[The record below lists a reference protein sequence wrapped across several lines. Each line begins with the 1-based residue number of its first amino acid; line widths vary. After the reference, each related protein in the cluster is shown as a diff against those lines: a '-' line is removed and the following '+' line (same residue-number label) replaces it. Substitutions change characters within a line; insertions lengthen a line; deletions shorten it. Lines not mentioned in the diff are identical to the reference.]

1 MRAAGGS
8 LIIGTRRA
16 CQDAAGG
23 VSRNMPEEDD
33 KKTEKPAKGEPAEDA
48 ATDSEAGDA
57 DQDAMMAE
65 WEAMAA
71 EGEESEEA
79 TPDGGAPDAAVGA
92 PQVSLRIPAIHEV
105 SLEAYAILGTASMPV
120 SQLLRMGRGAVV
132 ELDTGLGD
140 EIEMRINDQLV
151 AKGEV
156 VVVEDRIAIEITEI
170 VKRESS

>member
-1 MRAAGGS
+1 
-8 LIIGTRRA
+8 
-16 CQDAAGG
+16 
-23 VSRNMPEEDD
+23 MPDEDE
-33 KKTEKPAKGEPAEDA
+33 KKTEKPAAAAEGEDGSTEGEDGSTEGEASGAEE
-48 ATDSEAGDA
+48 SEA

-71 EGEESEEA
+71 DGDEDSAEDGKAEA
-79 TPDGGAPDAAVGA
+79 ASSASAPIPSVK
-92 PQVSLRIPAIHEV
+92 LPAIHEV

-132 ELDTGLGD
+132 ELETGLGD
-140 EIEMRINDQLV
+140 EIEVRINDQLV

>member
-1 MRAAGGS
+1 
-8 LIIGTRRA
+8 
-16 CQDAAGG
+16 
-23 VSRNMPEEDD
+23 MPEEDE
-33 KKTEKPAKGEPAEDA
+33 KKTEKPAEGETSDA
-48 ATDSEAGDA
+48 ADA
-57 DQDAMMAE
+57 TAQEGAPEEGGEEDQDAMMAE

-71 EGEESEEA
+71 EGEESAEGE
-79 TPDGGAPDAAVGA
+79 GAAAAETEV
-92 PQVSLRIPAIHEV
+92 PQQVTFRIPAIHEV

>member
-1 MRAAGGS
+1 
-8 LIIGTRRA
+8 
-16 CQDAAGG
+16 
-23 VSRNMPEEDD
+23 MPDKDD
-33 KKTEKPAKGEPAEDA
+33 KKTATPAGAPVQEPAEA
-48 ATDSEAGDA
+48 EASGPDGEGDG

-71 EGEESEEA
+71 EGEAEGEA
-79 TPDGGAPDAAVGA
+79 APEAAA
-92 PQVSLRIPAIHEV
+92 PAAPAGDTAKPATGRMPAIHEV

-140 EIEMRINDQLV
+140 EIEVRINDQLV

>member
-1 MRAAGGS
+1 
-8 LIIGTRRA
+8 
-16 CQDAAGG
+16 
-23 VSRNMPEEDD
+23 MPDKDD
-33 KKTEKPAKGEPAEDA
+33 KKAETPAGAAENEAAEDA
-48 ATDSEAGDA
+48 ESDGGGEE

-71 EGEESEEA
+71 EGEEEEA
-79 TPDGGAPDAAVGA
+79 AAAAPPAAA
-92 PQVSLRIPAIHEV
+92 PVLQPGMKIPAIHEV

-151 AKGEV
+151 ARGEV

-170 VKRESS
+170 VKRDSS

>member
-1 MRAAGGS
+1 MPDEDEKKTDKPAEEAAAESSDDAAAG
-8 LIIGTRRA
+8 
-16 CQDAAGG
+16 D
-23 VSRNMPEEDD
+23 P
-33 KKTEKPAKGEPAEDA
+33 
-48 ATDSEAGDA
+48 

-71 EGEESEEA
+71 EGEDE
-79 TPDGGAPDAAVGA
+79 DAAPAGA
-92 PQVSLRIPAIHEV
+92 AETSAGSAGEPVVTLKLPAIHEV
-105 SLEAYAILGTASMPV
+105 SLEAYAILGTAAMPV

>member
-1 MRAAGGS
+1 
-8 LIIGTRRA
+8 
-16 CQDAAGG
+16 
-23 VSRNMPEEDD
+23 MPEED
-33 KKTEKPAKGEPAEDA
+33 KKTAKPAEAAEKEA
-48 ATDSEAGDA
+48 AEAEAAGDE

-71 EGEESEEA
+71 EGEEAAEPA
-79 TPDGGAPDAAVGA
+79 AADAAPGA
-92 PQVSLRIPAIHEV
+92 AEKPAVAARIPAIHEV

>member
-1 MRAAGGS
+1 
-8 LIIGTRRA
+8 
-16 CQDAAGG
+16 
-23 VSRNMPEEDD
+23 MPDEDEK
-33 KKTEKPAKGEPAEDA
+33 KKTGTPAEEGSAEESAQADDGEA
-48 ATDSEAGDA
+48 ENSEEGTGDP

-71 EGEESEEA
+71 DGDEAEEEA
-79 TPDGGAPDAAVGA
+79 EAAEAPSETAGGGELPAVK
-92 PQVSLRIPAIHEV
+92 IPAIHEV

-132 ELDTGLGD
+132 ELETGLGD

-170 VKRESS
+170 VKREGS

>member
-1 MRAAGGS
+1 
-8 LIIGTRRA
+8 
-16 CQDAAGG
+16 
-23 VSRNMPEEDD
+23 MPDEDD
-33 KKTEKPAKGEPAEDA
+33 KKAETPAGAAENEA
-48 ATDSEAGDA
+48 AENAESEEAGDE
-57 DQDAMMAE
+57 DQEAMMAE
-65 WEAMAA
+65 WAAMAA
-71 EGEESEEA
+71 EGEEEEA
-79 TPDGGAPDAAVGA
+79 AGGAPPAAA
-92 PQVSLRIPAIHEV
+92 PVLKPGMKMPAIHEV

>member
-1 MRAAGGS
+1 
-8 LIIGTRRA
+8 
-16 CQDAAGG
+16 
-23 VSRNMPEEDD
+23 MPDEDE
-33 KKTEKPAKGEPAEDA
+33 KKTEQPAEAEEGAAEDA
-48 ATDSEAGDA
+48 GAEGGED

-71 EGEESEEA
+71 EGEEDGEGEGSE
-79 TPDGGAPDAAVGA
+79 APAAAAAAAV
-92 PQVSLRIPAIHEV
+92 PSFKLPAIHEV

-132 ELDTGLGD
+132 ELETGLGD
-140 EIEMRINDQLV
+140 EIEVRINDQLV

>member
-1 MRAAGGS
+1 MPDNDDNQELEAQEAEGAGES
-8 LIIGTRRA
+8 A
-16 CQDAAGG
+16 
-23 VSRNMPEEDD
+23 EES
-33 KKTEKPAKGEPAEDA
+33 AEDV
-48 ATDSEAGDA
+48 

-71 EGEESEEA
+71 EGEDNENGDQA
-79 TPDGGAPDAAVGA
+79 DGGAS
-92 PQVSLRIPAIHEV
+92 VSEKTPAIHEV

-132 ELDTGLGD
+132 ELETGLGD

-156 VVVEDRIAIEITEI
+156 VVVEDRIAIEVTDI

>member
-1 MRAAGGS
+1 
-8 LIIGTRRA
+8 
-16 CQDAAGG
+16 
-23 VSRNMPEEDD
+23 MPDEDE
-33 KKTEKPAKGEPAEDA
+33 KKAETPAEESEDSA
-48 ATDSEAGDA
+48 AESSEGDDDV

-71 EGEESEEA
+71 EGEDDEGEGAGAGEA
-79 TPDGGAPDAAVGA
+79 EGEASVTLGIK
-92 PQVSLRIPAIHEV
+92 IPAIHEV

-132 ELDTGLGD
+132 ELETGLGD

-170 VKRESS
+170 VKREGS

>member
-1 MRAAGGS
+1 
-8 LIIGTRRA
+8 
-16 CQDAAGG
+16 
-23 VSRNMPEEDD
+23 MPDEDD
-33 KKTEKPAKGEPAEDA
+33 KKTGKPAEAAEGEAAEA
-48 ATDSEAGDA
+48 AAASVEEGGAEEEGEA

-65 WEAMAA
+65 WEAMAS
-71 EGEESEEA
+71 EGEENEDQAAE
-79 TPDGGAPDAAVGA
+79 GQGAAAAAEV
-92 PQVSLRIPAIHEV
+92 PVQVSLRMPAIHEV

>member
-1 MRAAGGS
+1 MRRGGGS
-8 LIIGTRRA
+8 LIITARLSPSRA
-16 CQDAAGG
+16 ADWAG
-23 VSRNMPEEDD
+23 REMPDEDD
-33 KKTEKPAKGEPAEDA
+33 KKTEKPAEAAETEA
-48 ATDSEAGDA
+48 AEAEGDA

-71 EGEESEEA
+71 EGEEEE
-79 TPDGGAPDAAVGA
+79 GAAVPAAAAA
-92 PQVSLRIPAIHEV
+92 PQVSLRMPAIHEV

>member
-1 MRAAGGS
+1 MPDDEENQEPEA
-8 LIIGTRRA
+8 
-16 CQDAAGG
+16 QDAEGAGDG
-23 VSRNMPEEDD
+23 AAEGEEDV
-33 KKTEKPAKGEPAEDA
+33 
-48 ATDSEAGDA
+48 

-71 EGEESEEA
+71 EGE
-79 TPDGGAPDAAVGA
+79 DDDAAGEGVVVESAGTEKT
-92 PQVSLRIPAIHEV
+92 PAIHEV

-132 ELDTGLGD
+132 ELETGLGD

-156 VVVEDRIAIEITEI
+156 VVVEDRIAIEVTDI

>member
-1 MRAAGGS
+1 
-8 LIIGTRRA
+8 
-16 CQDAAGG
+16 
-23 VSRNMPEEDD
+23 MPEEDD
-33 KKTEKPAKGEPAEDA
+33 KKAETPAGAAENEAAENTE
-48 ATDSEAGDA
+48 SEEGGDA

-65 WEAMAA
+65 WAAMAA
-71 EGEESEEA
+71 EGEEEEA
-79 TPDGGAPDAAVGA
+79 AGEAPPAAA
-92 PQVSLRIPAIHEV
+92 PVLKPGVKMPAIHEV

>member
-1 MRAAGGS
+1 
-8 LIIGTRRA
+8 
-16 CQDAAGG
+16 
-23 VSRNMPEEDD
+23 MPDDEE
-33 KKTEKPAKGEPAEDA
+33 KQPAEA
-48 ATDSEAGDA
+48 AEAEAPAENGEADEV

-71 EGEESEEA
+71 EIDDDQEA
-79 TPDGGAPDAAVGA
+79 ASGDVPAADSGPA
-92 PQVSLRIPAIHEV
+92 EKMPAIHEV

-132 ELDTGLGD
+132 ELETGLGD

-151 AKGEV
+151 ARGEV
-156 VVVEDRIAIEITEI
+156 VVVEDRIAIEVTDI

>member
-1 MRAAGGS
+1 
-8 LIIGTRRA
+8 
-16 CQDAAGG
+16 
-23 VSRNMPEEDD
+23 MPDKDD
-33 KKTEKPAKGEPAEDA
+33 KKTATPAGAPAKEPAEA
-48 ATDSEAGDA
+48 EASAPEGEGEG

-71 EGEESEEA
+71 EGEAE
-79 TPDGGAPDAAVGA
+79 GDAAPAAAA
-92 PQVSLRIPAIHEV
+92 PAAPAGDPAKQATAKPATGRMPAIHEV

>member
-1 MRAAGGS
+1 
-8 LIIGTRRA
+8 
-16 CQDAAGG
+16 
-23 VSRNMPEEDD
+23 MPEDDD
-33 KKTEKPAKGEPAEDA
+33 KKAAKPAEVAEGEAAEA
-48 ATDSEAGDA
+48 ADPGAEEGGDA

-71 EGEESEEA
+71 EGEEGDEQAAE
-79 TPDGGAPDAAVGA
+79 GQGAGAAAEV
-92 PQVSLRIPAIHEV
+92 PVQVSLRIPAIHEV

-140 EIEMRINDQLV
+140 EIEIRINDQLV

>member
-1 MRAAGGS
+1 MA
-8 LIIGTRRA
+8 
-16 CQDAAGG
+16 
-23 VSRNMPEEDD
+23 EEDE
-33 KKTEKPAKGEPAEDA
+33 KKVAEAPEAQEAPEVTGEEA
-48 ATDSEAGDA
+48 AGDA

-71 EGEESEEA
+71 EGEGEA
-79 TPDGGAPDAAVGA
+79 EGEAGAPAAPA
-92 PQVSLRIPAIHEV
+92 PAAADQPAVRIPAIHEV

-132 ELDTGLGD
+132 ELETGLGD

-170 VKRESS
+170 VKRESA

>member
-1 MRAAGGS
+1 
-8 LIIGTRRA
+8 
-16 CQDAAGG
+16 
-23 VSRNMPEEDD
+23 MPDEDE
-33 KKTEKPAKGEPAEDA
+33 KKTGTPAEEGSVEESAQADNGGA
-48 ATDSEAGDA
+48 ENGEEGSGDP

-71 EGEESEEA
+71 EGDEGEAEEEA
-79 TPDGGAPDAAVGA
+79 AEAPSDTAAGGDLPAVK
-92 PQVSLRIPAIHEV
+92 LPAIHEV

-132 ELDTGLGD
+132 ELETGLGD

-170 VKRESS
+170 VKREGS

>member
-1 MRAAGGS
+1 
-8 LIIGTRRA
+8 
-16 CQDAAGG
+16 
-23 VSRNMPEEDD
+23 MPDEDE
-33 KKTEKPAKGEPAEDA
+33 KKQAETPPEDSAAEDA
-48 ATDSEAGDA
+48 ADAGDEGSGDP

-71 EGEESEEA
+71 EGEEDAEPEA
-79 TPDGGAPDAAVGA
+79 AEAAPASDSAAGEA
-92 PQVSLRIPAIHEV
+92 EPAFKIPAIHEV

-132 ELDTGLGD
+132 ELETGLGD

-156 VVVEDRIAIEITEI
+156 VVVDDRIAIEITEI
-170 VKRESS
+170 VKREGS

>member
-1 MRAAGGS
+1 
-8 LIIGTRRA
+8 
-16 CQDAAGG
+16 
-23 VSRNMPEEDD
+23 MPDEDD
-33 KKTEKPAKGEPAEDA
+33 KKTEQAAETAEAEAEEDA
-48 ATDSEAGDA
+48 GAEGTGDA

-65 WEAMAA
+65 WEAMADEGDEDA
-71 EGEESEEA
+71 EGEEPAEGEA
-79 TPDGGAPDAAVGA
+79 TAAATPAVPG
-92 PQVSLRIPAIHEV
+92 LKLPAIHEV

-132 ELDTGLGD
+132 ELETGLGD

>member
-1 MRAAGGS
+1 MEAKRA
-8 LIIGTRRA
+8 
-16 CQDAAGG
+16 
-23 VSRNMPEEDD
+23 MPDQDD
-33 KKTEKPAKGEPAEDA
+33 KKTAKPAAAEESA
-48 ATDSEAGDA
+48 VQEGGDA

-71 EGEESEEA
+71 EGEEAPEA
-79 TPDGGAPDAAVGA
+79 GQAAAPAAGTAVKAPRQAPGEAQKSGG
-92 PQVSLRIPAIHEV
+92 RMPAIHEV

-140 EIEMRINDQLV
+140 EIEVRINDQLV

>member
-1 MRAAGGS
+1 
-8 LIIGTRRA
+8 
-16 CQDAAGG
+16 
-23 VSRNMPEEDD
+23 MPEEDD
-33 KKTEKPAKGEPAEDA
+33 KKAAKPAEAAEAEAAEKEPAEAEGGD
-48 ATDSEAGDA
+48 DA
-57 DQDAMMAE
+57 DQEAMMAE
-65 WEAMAA
+65 WAAMAA
-71 EGEESEEA
+71 EGEEEASE
-79 TPDGGAPDAAVGA
+79 GAAAPAAVGKPA
-92 PQVSLRIPAIHEV
+92 VSVRMPAIHEV

-140 EIEMRINDQLV
+140 EIEVRINDQLV

>member
-1 MRAAGGS
+1 
-8 LIIGTRRA
+8 
-16 CQDAAGG
+16 
-23 VSRNMPEEDD
+23 MPDEDEK
-33 KKTEKPAKGEPAEDA
+33 KKTGTPAEEGSAEESAQADDGEA
-48 ATDSEAGDA
+48 ENSEEGAGDP

-71 EGEESEEA
+71 EGDEAEEEA
-79 TPDGGAPDAAVGA
+79 EAAEAPSETAGGGELPAVK
-92 PQVSLRIPAIHEV
+92 IPAIHEV

-132 ELDTGLGD
+132 ELETGLGD

-170 VKRESS
+170 VKREGS

>member
-1 MRAAGGS
+1 
-8 LIIGTRRA
+8 
-16 CQDAAGG
+16 
-23 VSRNMPEEDD
+23 MPDEDE
-33 KKTEKPAKGEPAEDA
+33 KKAETPAEE
-48 ATDSEAGDA
+48 SEAEESSEEGDA

-71 EGEESEEA
+71 EGEAEE
-79 TPDGGAPDAAVGA
+79 GADEAAPETQADAPSDTSSGSGPAEGPV
-92 PQVSLRIPAIHEV
+92 VKTPAIHEV

-132 ELDTGLGD
+132 ELETGLGD

-170 VKRESS
+170 VKREGS

>member
-1 MRAAGGS
+1 MA
-8 LIIGTRRA
+8 
-16 CQDAAGG
+16 
-23 VSRNMPEEDD
+23 EEDE
-33 KKTEKPAKGEPAEDA
+33 KKAAEAQEAPEAPEATGEEA
-48 ATDSEAGDA
+48 AGDA

-71 EGEESEEA
+71 EGEGEA
-79 TPDGGAPDAAVGA
+79 EGEAGAPAAPA
-92 PQVSLRIPAIHEV
+92 PAAADQPAVRIPAIHEV

-132 ELDTGLGD
+132 ELETGLGD

-170 VKRESS
+170 VKRESA

>member
-1 MRAAGGS
+1 MPDEDEKK
-8 LIIGTRRA
+8 T
-16 CQDAAGG
+16 DK
-23 VSRNMPEEDD
+23 PEE
-33 KKTEKPAKGEPAEDA
+33 AAAAEDSGA
-48 ATDSEAGDA
+48 EEAGDA

-65 WEAMAA
+65 WEAMATEGEDEG
-71 EGEESEEA
+71 EGEE
-79 TPDGGAPDAAVGA
+79 DAAAQEGA
-92 PQVSLRIPAIHEV
+92 GDSAEAPAVSVKMPAIHEV
-105 SLEAYAILGTASMPV
+105 SLEAYAILGTAAMPV

>member
-1 MRAAGGS
+1 
-8 LIIGTRRA
+8 
-16 CQDAAGG
+16 
-23 VSRNMPEEDD
+23 MPDEDD
-33 KKTEKPAKGEPAEDA
+33 KKTEQPAEAAEGEEDA
-48 ATDSEAGDA
+48 GAESTGDA

-65 WEAMAA
+65 WEAMADEGEEEA
-71 EGEESEEA
+71 EGEAPAEGEA
-79 TPDGGAPDAAVGA
+79 AAPETPAVPG
-92 PQVSLRIPAIHEV
+92 VKLPAIHEV

-132 ELDTGLGD
+132 ELETGLGD

>member
-1 MRAAGGS
+1 
-8 LIIGTRRA
+8 
-16 CQDAAGG
+16 
-23 VSRNMPEEDD
+23 MPEDE
-33 KKTEKPAKGEPAEDA
+33 EKQPAEA
-48 ATDSEAGDA
+48 AEAEAPAENGEADEV

-71 EGEESEEA
+71 EGDDEEA
-79 TPDGGAPDAAVGA
+79 AAIEEPATADSAPAEKM
-92 PQVSLRIPAIHEV
+92 PAIHEV

-132 ELDTGLGD
+132 ELETGLGD

-156 VVVEDRIAIEITEI
+156 VVVEDRIAIEVTDI
-170 VKRESS
+170 VKREGS

>member
-1 MRAAGGS
+1 
-8 LIIGTRRA
+8 
-16 CQDAAGG
+16 
-23 VSRNMPEEDD
+23 MPDKDD
-33 KKTEKPAKGEPAEDA
+33 KKTATPAGAPVQEPAEA
-48 ATDSEAGDA
+48 EASAPDGEGDG

-71 EGEESEEA
+71 EGEAEGEA
-79 TPDGGAPDAAVGA
+79 APEAAA
-92 PQVSLRIPAIHEV
+92 PAAPAGDTAKPATGRMPAIHEV

>member
-1 MRAAGGS
+1 
-8 LIIGTRRA
+8 
-16 CQDAAGG
+16 
-23 VSRNMPEEDD
+23 MPDEDD
-33 KKTEKPAKGEPAEDA
+33 KKTEKPAAAAETESA
-48 ATDSEAGDA
+48 EEAEGTGDP

-71 EGEESEEA
+71 EGEDEPA
-79 TPDGGAPDAAVGA
+79 GGDAPAAA
-92 PQVSLRIPAIHEV
+92 PAPAPAAQPGMKIPAIHEV